1 MQFELKN
8 IGKIFLRDTTSEQ
21 AGNSISPINDNK
33 IDEIIFLS
41 TYILSRQLIEKAQ
54 TLRAHFF
61 LRLFQKRK
69 WLEESTQRFSR
80 TMMA

>member
-8 IGKIFLRDTTSEQ
+8 IGKIFIRDTTSEQ
-21 AGNSISPINDNK
+21 AGNSISPINENK
-33 IDEIIFLS
+33 IDENNFFYQR
-41 TYILSRQLIEKAQ
+41 TYYLEAQ